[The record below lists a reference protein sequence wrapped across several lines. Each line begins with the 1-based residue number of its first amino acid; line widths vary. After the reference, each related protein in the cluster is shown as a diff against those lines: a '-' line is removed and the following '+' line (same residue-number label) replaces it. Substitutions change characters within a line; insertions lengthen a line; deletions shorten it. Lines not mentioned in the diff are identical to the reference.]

1 MRALLLLPFT
11 LPLALNASCL
21 RQTEFN
27 CATNAQCGPSG
38 TCQLVG
44 ASVGY
49 CSFPDSECG
58 QRFGESAGPYA
69 NQCVGMQGG
78 GDSGITIDGRMIDG
92 PPAAVCPADFVALPN
107 DATNPHRY
115 KKLPNN
121 GNWDTQRQACIALSA
136 KAFLG
141 VPNDP
146 IELTGLFMLANNM
159 PFWVGIDDRTTE
171 GAYVQVNGGTAT
183 FLPWAAGQPD
193 NGGGG
198 QGSDCVLGTGTTIS
212 DEGCT
217 GGGSSYPAVCEC
229 GP

>member
-78 GDSGITIDGRMIDG
+78 GDGSITIDARMIDG
-92 PPAAVCPADFVALPN
+92 APVSGCPASYTALPN
-107 DATNPHRY
+107 APTNTHRY
-115 KKLPNN
+115 MRVPQDK
-121 GNWDTQRQACIALSA
+121 NWNEQV
-136 KAFLG
+136 AFCMQTSPATAYLAI
-141 VPNDP
+141 PNDAE
-146 IELTGLFMLANNM
+146 ELTALFTLAGNA
-159 PFWVGIDDRTTE
+159 PFWIGISDTATE
-171 GAYVQVNGGTAT
+171 GTFVTVRGATAT
-183 FLPWAAGQPD
+183 FLPFAVPPDGGTTENCVAA
-193 NGGGG
+193 
-198 QGSDCVLGTGTTIS
+198 TGTNFS
-212 DEGCT
+212 DEKCT
-217 GGGSSYPAVCEC
+217 GGGSNRPAVCEC
-229 GP
+229 EP